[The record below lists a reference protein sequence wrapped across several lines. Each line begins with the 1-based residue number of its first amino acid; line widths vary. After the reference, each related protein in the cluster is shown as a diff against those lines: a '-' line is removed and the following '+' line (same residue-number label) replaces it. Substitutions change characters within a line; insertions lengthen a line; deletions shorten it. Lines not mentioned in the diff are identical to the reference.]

1 MNVFPFKPHLKIL
14 AIIFVLH
21 LPVVALSQG
30 PYSVSSYFSLIDV
43 LHYDIDLYFDFET
56 RQLDGEVEIKCLMLS
71 RKEVLQ
77 LDLIGLNVDTVR
89 VNDHMTTFVQ
99 VDNNLQINLPETISS
114 GDTLCLFIVYNG
126 IPTNSGTGGFFI
138 SASSLYTVGQAIN
151 RADPGALRYWVPCKD
166 RPDDKAT
173 LCMRFESSEENHIVI
188 SNGQRVRIEKT
199 DSSRAFVY
207 QHDYPIAPYL
217 VAISVADYESFE
229 QTYISA
235 SGDTIPLVHWVFSRN
250 RQKAERDWQM
260 LPDMLSFYE
269 SVFGNYPF
277 KSYGMVEIANRG
289 LAMEHQ
295 TITSM
300 GGLLITGDKRY
311 EYIVAHELAH
321 QWWGDW
327 VTVADWRDLWL
338 NEGFATYSE
347 ALYFEHRNGKN
358 FFKAY
363 MHELAG
369 DYFEETGNYGVFPL
383 YDPKLAWGAT
393 TYDKGA
399 WVLHMLRFELGDQL
413 FFRCLQEYGRAYAYG
428 NVVTDDFIRLCE
440 HISGQNL
447 SGFFNQWVFQSGHPE
462 FRISWDFHMTDQGS
476 FLVVLNIGQHQ
487 PGEYVFNVPLDVLIV
502 SRQDSI
508 NHTLSINSRNN
519 AFSFTTEQ
527 EPVEIIVDP
536 QQRLLKEFKIIDTP
550 LPQGIVR
557 NRTSMAQNFPNP
569 FMRGNHQFTTIQ
581 FLIEAKASPHSVEL
595 IICDIQGREVK
606 RLVDEKLAA
615 GLYTRRWYGKDHSG
629 RPVSAGTYFCS
640 LRVSGV
646 EESKKIVLLH

>member
-1 MNVFPFKPHLKIL
+1 MKVFSFKPNLKIL
-14 AIIFVLH
+14 AIVFVLR
-21 LPVVALSQG
+21 LPVVVLSQD
-30 PYSVSSYFSLIDV
+30 PSSVFPDSAFIDV
-43 LHYDIDLYFDFET
+43 LHYDIDLSFDFET
-56 RQLDGEVEIKCLMLS
+56 RQLDGEVEIECLMLS
-71 RKEVLQ
+71 QKEVLQ
-77 LDLIGLNVDTVR
+77 LDLIGLNVDTIR
-89 VNDHMTTFVQ
+89 VNDHTTTFVHMG
-99 VDNNLQINLPETISS
+99 DDLQINLPETISS
-114 GDTLCLFIVYNG
+114 GDTFCLFIAYNG

-138 SASSLYTVGQAIN
+138 SGSSLYTVGQAIN
-151 RADPGALRYWVPCKD
+151 RGDPAALRYWVPCRD

-173 LCMRFESSEENHIVI
+173 LSMRFESSEENHVVI
-188 SNGQRVRIEKT
+188 SNGRMVRIEKS

-207 QHDYPIAPYL
+207 QHDYPIATYL

-235 SGDTIPLVHWVFSRN
+235 SGDTIPLVHWVFPQN

-260 LPDMLSFYE
+260 LPDMLSFFE
-269 SVFGNYPF
+269 SVFGDYPF
-277 KSYGMVEIANRG
+277 ESYGMVEIANRG

-295 TITSM
+295 TMTSM

-327 VTVADWRDLWL
+327 VTLADWRDLWL

-363 MHELAG
+363 MRELAG
-369 DYFEETGNYGVFPL
+369 DYFEETGNNGVFSL

-393 TYDKGA
+393 TYNKGA
-399 WVLHMLRFELGDQL
+399 WVLHMLRFKLGDQL
-413 FFRCLQEYGRAYAYG
+413 FFRCLQEYGRIYAYG
-428 NVVTDDFIRLCE
+428 NVVTEDFIRLCE
-440 HISGQNL
+440 EISGQNL
-447 SGFFNQWVFQSGHPE
+447 SGFFDQWVFQSGHPDL
-462 FRISWDFHMTDQGS
+462 RISWDFRMTDQGS
-476 FLVVLNIGQHQ
+476 FFVVLNIGQHQ

-502 SRQDSI
+502 TRQDSI
-508 NHTLSINSRNN
+508 NHTLSIDGRDNT
-519 AFSFTTEQ
+519 FSFTTEQ

-536 QQRLLKEFKIIDTP
+536 QQWLLKEFKIIETP

-557 NRTSMAQNFPNP
+557 NRTSMTQNFPNP
-569 FMRGNHQFTTIQ
+569 FMPGNHQFTTIQ
-581 FLIEAKASPHSVEL
+581 FLIETKASPHSVEL
-595 IICDIQGREVK
+595 IIYDIQGKEVK
-606 RLVDEKLAA
+606 RLVDGKLAA

-640 LRVSGV
+640 LQIAGI